1 MTAPDHGFVD
11 VHLLQLPVALAARAR
26 EHFEGLTREFT
37 LIALNAGEDG
47 AHHVPARLMELV
59 TTITAQFGGINSEAD
74 QRLDDAIE
82 RGTLVLEDHVLRLP
96 PEAAPAT
103 RALGDIIDE
112 ADEYCLQGE
121 HLLTLA
127 FPPDLAAYRRWYLGQ
142 VLDQLAGKP
151 AVAWPDSAERRSL
164 TG

>member
-1 MTAPDHGFVD
+1 MTAPDELLD
-11 VHLLQLPVALAARAR
+11 VHMLQLPVPLAARAR

-37 LIALNAGEDG
+37 LIALSAGEEG

-59 TTITAQFGGINSEAD
+59 TSITAQFAGINSEAD
-74 QRLDDAIE
+74 RRLEDAIDN
-82 RGTLVLEDHVLRLP
+82 GDAVIEDHVLRVP
-96 PEAAPAT
+96 PAAAPASK
-103 RALGDIIDE
+103 ALGDIIDE
-112 ADEYCLQGE
+112 ADDYCRQGE

-151 AVAWPDSAERRSL
+151 AVSWPDSPECRSL
-164 TG
+164 AG